1 MSRTPT
7 HAPKSNELI
16 ERLGVVAASPR
27 LDEVELGR
35 IAREARALMNVDPA
49 GAHTLLGG
57 VASQRGDATS
67 TRRHHSIAL
76 DINAGATLQCN
87 YAVSLYHLD
96 LYEEALQVAQ
106 GGLRTYPDDADLL
119 DQAITAAVESA
130 KFLVG
135 RALVARYNALFPK
148 RPHARSDMVGRL
160 AAAIDN
166 GLFKE
171 DNVRAVLGIVASVS
185 QEAKVRIA
193 ERSISVT
200 PLEPDSFFYQRA
212 VFATPRATSA
222 LNWAFADRIA
232 QRPDLIE
239 DPGLKF
245 LVRFTGA
252 TVNGIQS

>member
-1 MSRTPT
+1 MS
-7 HAPKSNELI
+7 
-16 ERLGVVAASPR
+16 
-27 LDEVELGR
+27 
-35 IAREARALMNVDPA
+35 VDPA

-57 VASQRGDATS
+57 VASQRGDATG
-67 TRRHHSIAL
+67 TRSHHSIAL
-76 DINAGATLQCN
+76 DINAGATLRCN

-106 GGLRTYPDDADLL
+106 EGLRTYPDDADLL

-130 KFLVG
+130 NFLVG
-135 RALVARYNALFPK
+135 RTLAARYNALFPK
-148 RPHARSDMVGRL
+148 RPHARSAMLGRL
-160 AAAIDN
+160 AVAIDK
-166 GLFKE
+166 GLFEE
-171 DNVRAVLGIVASVS
+171 DNVRAVLGIAASVS
-185 QEAKVRIA
+185 REAEVRTA

-232 QRPDLIE
+232 QRPDLME

-245 LVRFTGA
+245 LVGFTGA
-252 TVNGIQS
+252 TVHGIQS

>member
-1 MSRTPT
+1 MSRNPA

-27 LDEVELGR
+27 LDEVELRR
-35 IAREARALMNVDPA
+35 IAREAQALMDVDPA

-57 VASQRGDATS
+57 VASQRGDADS
-67 TRRHHSIAL
+67 ARRHHSIAL
-76 DINAGATLQCN
+76 DVDANPTLRCN
-87 YAVSLYHLD
+87 YAISLCHLD
-96 LYEEALQVAQ
+96 LYGEALEVAQ
-106 GGLRTYPDDADLL
+106 DGLRVYPDDTDLL

-130 KFLVG
+130 NFLVG
-135 RALVARYNALFPK
+135 RALVGRYNALFPK
-148 RPHARSDMVGRL
+148 RPHAKSDMVGEL

-166 GLFKE
+166 GLFQE
-171 DNVRAVLGIVASVS
+171 ANVRAVLGIVVSVS
-185 QEAKVRIA
+185 QEAEVRVS
-193 ERSISVT
+193 ESSISIT
-200 PLEPDSFFYQRA
+200 PLEPDSFFYRRT

-232 QRPDLIE
+232 QRPDLMK

-252 TVNGIQS
+252 TANGI